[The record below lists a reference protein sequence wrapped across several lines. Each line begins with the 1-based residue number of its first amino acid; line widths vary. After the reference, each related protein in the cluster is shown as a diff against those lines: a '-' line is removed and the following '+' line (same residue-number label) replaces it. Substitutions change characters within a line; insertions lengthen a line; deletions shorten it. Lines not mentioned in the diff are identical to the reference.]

1 MITPTR
7 WGHRWKILPRTPP
20 EILRRIFWCNKNFWE
35 KIFQHPIKPEVDRK
49 WRHITLRSAILIMKN
64 TYMLR
69 FEFLCDSYRCY
80 KGHVSKLTEKSS
92 YIDSN
97 KSASVKYVLH
107 KWTVVLHYEPL
118 NIVQGTY
125 SLMRVKMVLVH
136 ICSPESGVDE
146 ISLDT
151 YSMTTRLIF
160 LKIIVSV
167 SKLQ

>member
-7 WGHRWKILPRTPP
+7 WGPGWKILPRTPP

-49 WRHITLRSAILIMKN
+49 WRHRTLRSAILIIKN

-92 YIDSN
+92 SIDSN
-97 KSASVKYVLH
+97 KSATVNKIVLI
-107 KWTVVLHYEPL
+107 K
-118 NIVQGTY
+118 NSNFAIVWNSKKLWLKFYIKRIQN
-125 SLMRVKMVLVH
+125 
-136 ICSPESGVDE
+136 
-146 ISLDT
+146 
-151 YSMTTRLIF
+151 LI
-160 LKIIVSV
+160 IY
-167 SKLQ
+167 